1 MKLAR
6 FVNAEIT
13 TDQIMDLLSEHTT
26 KVSDLRE
33 DILAELDHM
42 IGCNNPQFTQHQVGV
57 LRNTAFQRFE
67 SIKDKTTQKILAI
80 VSESEANKRL
90 VVFYRISRGDGLC
103 RRL

>member
-42 IGCNNPQFTQHQVGV
+42 IGCNNPQFTQHQVGM
-57 LRNTAFQRFE
+57 LRNTVFQRLE